1 MNILLGRQSILNREQ
16 AVIAYELLFR
26 STDNSPIN
34 CDTEATANVVAN
46 TLSMMSV
53 DNVLGNKRGFVNI
66 GIDILRLGLLNL
78 IPPKR
83 FVIEILE
90 TQEPSQELVRFIK
103 KFKQQ
108 AYVFALDDF
117 IITEDQLEHWDPI
130 LKEVQIVKVDVMDT
144 TLEDLQKKTSLLK
157 PYKVALLA
165 EKVETQEMFQ
175 ICMDLGYQY
184 FQGYFFTKPDIIE
197 GKAISPSIQGILAVI
212 RAIQQG
218 NSIDE
223 VEHTIK
229 LYPELIISLLKIVN
243 SSSVSPIQ
251 EITSIKQAIALLGT
265 RSLSQWFLLLLYSQR
280 SNGESEVGLRNDPLF
295 LTASQ
300 RGKTMELLLKSSDSK
315 APKQLRDEAFLVGL
329 LSLCDALLH
338 TPIEELVKELHL
350 SESISDA
357 LLKGTGKLGELL
369 SLTKSIECCNVD
381 VINSHSERFALTP
394 DIINEVSLEALK
406 FSKTLA
412 DDF

>member
-280 SNGESEVGLRNDPLF
+280 SNGESEVGLLYF
-295 LTASQ
+295 L
-300 RGKTMELLLKSSDSK
+300 LLLKEVKQWSSSSSPLILK
-315 APKQLRDEAFLVGL
+315 L
-329 LSLCDALLH
+329 L
-338 TPIEELVKELHL
+338 
-350 SESISDA
+350 
-357 LLKGTGKLGELL
+357 
-369 SLTKSIECCNVD
+369 N
-381 VINSHSERFALTP
+381 N
-394 DIINEVSLEALK
+394 
-406 FSKTLA
+406 
-412 DDF
+412 